1 MNDVLFAA
9 IAILALLILLAG
21 VRLTLGPTIPDRVVA
36 FDTINTIIVASMILM
51 AAYFG
56 QTIFV
61 DVALVYALLSF
72 LGTLAIAKYIGG
84 EL

>member
-9 IAILALLILLAG
+9 ITILALLILLAG
-21 VRLTLGPTIPDRVVA
+21 VRLVLGPTVPDRVVA

-61 DVALVYALLSF
+61 DVALVYAILSF
-72 LGTLAIAKYIGG
+72 LGTLAISKYIGG